1 MKVDL
6 NSLKSELS
14 RLTDIKYLKKELN
27 RIAGEVKKFDVHR
40 HLNPQARERLEA
52 LEERFRDL
60 LKTLQDLQKQVDS
73 NLDRLLQ
80 VMRSFRNG
88 KSARKKKAKRSSTTK
103 KTARKTTKKAA
114 GSKKKS
120 SRA

>member
-6 NSLKSELS
+6 NLLKSELS

-40 HLNPQARERLEA
+40 HLSPQARERLEA

-60 LKTLQDLQKQVDS
+60 LKTLQDLQKQVDA
-73 NLDRLLQ
+73 NLERLLET
-80 VMRSFRNG
+80 MRSFRGNTG
-88 KSARKKKAKRSSTTK
+88 RKKKAKRTTK
-103 KTARKTTKKAA
+103 KTAKKTTKKAA
-114 GSKKKS
+114 STKKKA

>member
-6 NSLKSELS
+6 NLLKSELN

-40 HLNPQARERLEA
+40 HLSPQARERLEA
-52 LEERFRDL
+52 LEERFRAL
-60 LKTLQDLQKQVDS
+60 LKNLQELQKQVDA
-73 NLDRLLQ
+73 NLERLLKT
-80 VMRSFRNG
+80 MRSLRG
-88 KSARKKKAKRSSTTK
+88 KPVRKKKAKRTTK
-103 KTARKTTKKAA
+103 KAAKKTTKKAS
-114 GSKKKS
+114 GTKKKA